1 MTAKEQLLEEL
12 SSVPDSLIVET
23 LNFLRFLKTKE
34 LSEGDAM
41 RSSLAAAAEMMRD
54 FYAEGGELTE
64 FSDRA
69 DKDFHDKESLPE
81 DPQVRLA
88 KLHNFIAS
96 RAQQQPSPEAAAF
109 FERFKENLD
118 AEREPERKLFHQNYG
133 A

>member
-34 LSEGDAM
+34 LSERDAM

-69 DKDFHDKESLPE
+69 DEDFYEYEKY
-81 DPQVRLA
+81 A
-88 KLHNFIAS
+88 
-96 RAQQQPSPEAAAF
+96 
-109 FERFKENLD
+109 
-118 AEREPERKLFHQNYG
+118 
-133 A
+133 